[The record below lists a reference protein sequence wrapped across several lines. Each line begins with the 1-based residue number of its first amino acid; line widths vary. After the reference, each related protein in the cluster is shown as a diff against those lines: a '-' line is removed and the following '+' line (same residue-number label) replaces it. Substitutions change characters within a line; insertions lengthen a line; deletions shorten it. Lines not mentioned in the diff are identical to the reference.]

1 MRKTAVAVTTTALVS
16 LSGAVVAVPAQ
27 AATSTARPCPANW
40 GTGPRHAGQMVQTNV
55 RDVRAGRHLCFDRLV
70 IDLGPG
76 QKPGYRVRYVRV
88 FVTQGSGMVVHASG
102 HAKLLVTVLA
112 PAASSFPANK
122 RHLVRVAGFGE
133 FRQIVGLGSFEG
145 ITSIGIG
152 LRAKKPFRVLE
163 LTGSGHR
170 VRLIIDVARRG

>member
-1 MRKTAVAVTTTALVS
+1 MRKTAVAVATTSLVG
-16 LSGAVVAVPAQ
+16 LSGALIAVPAQ
-27 AATSTARPCPANW
+27 AAPATARPCPANW
-40 GTGPRHAGQMVQTNV
+40 GTGPRHSGQMVQTKL
-55 RDVRAGRHLCFDRLV
+55 RDVRAGRHACFDRLV
-70 IDLGPG
+70 VDLGPG
-76 QKPGYRVRYVRV
+76 QKPGYRVRYVRT
-88 FVTQGSGMVVHASG
+88 FIAEGSGKVIHASG

-112 PAASSFPANK
+112 PAASRFPASN
-122 RHLVRVAGFGE
+122 RHLARVAGFPE

-163 LTGSGHR
+163 LMSAGHR